1 MKVNHLAVS
10 TRGRAQ
16 EHDSAC
22 YDVGVGLS
30 WHEPQKRRDKM
41 QLDDVTI
48 NFV

>member
-10 TRGRAQ
+10 TREKAQ
-16 EHDSAC
+16 EHDGAC
-22 YDVGVGLS
+22 HDVGGGLS
-30 WHEPQKRRDKM
+30 WREPQKRWDKM